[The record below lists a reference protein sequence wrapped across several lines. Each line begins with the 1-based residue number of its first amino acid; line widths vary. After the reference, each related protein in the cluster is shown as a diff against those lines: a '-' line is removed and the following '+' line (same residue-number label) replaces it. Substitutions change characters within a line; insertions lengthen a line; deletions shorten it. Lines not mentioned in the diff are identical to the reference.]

1 MGSPLLM
8 SSKFS
13 SCYETLKS
21 LPGTMAST
29 SKSHVDREAITV
41 GDIHESHLLRLP
53 GEIKNV
59 IHHYALEGEVH
70 IRTYS
75 IHHHDTHNRKNRLT
89 LPASCRQ
96 IQLEIVLLPYQFL
109 TIRFARWKFRAFCLT
124 LSSRKCQAIRKI
136 HMEGVEKD

>member
-1 MGSPLLM
+1 M
-8 SSKFS
+8 
-13 SCYETLKS
+13 CYIYCC
-21 LPGTMAST
+21 
-29 SKSHVDREAITV
+29 DRGHLTDIVNSTV